1 MFCFTTIFS
10 HHDKLKAT
18 LHEKC
23 PLRASPIFRDITS
36 DIMSLAQIDHP
47 WNITEEITEFTGI
60 PLHILLISDI
70 EGLKREIESLKGE
83 ITNQL
88 QDEMDKRG
96 FSSMEHNTK
105 RIIDEMAS
113 QTTNIMEETVIKTDL
128 ITSKVTEGSG
138 TNGSNLMDTS
148 IEEEEEE

>member
-47 WNITEEITEFTGI
+47 WNIIEEIPEFTGI
-60 PLHILLISDI
+60 PLHIIIMSKL
-70 EGLKREIESLKGE
+70 EGLKCEI
-83 ITNQL
+83 
-88 QDEMDKRG
+88 
-96 FSSMEHNTK
+96 
-105 RIIDEMAS
+105 
-113 QTTNIMEETVIKTDL
+113 
-128 ITSKVTEGSG
+128 
-138 TNGSNLMDTS
+138 
-148 IEEEEEE
+148 